1 MKISLTLGNRNT
13 LTPQTA
19 RGCAGT
25 NLALPGFG
33 SIMAGRAVGYPQAV
47 ITVIAFALTVVFG
60 VKFMVWGVKN
70 WAFLH
75 DPEAD
80 PVETWTALWRQG
92 RWAFLGC
99 SLFAVDWLWAL
110 TTNFSILRVARKNE
124 TGAKPPKLI

>member
-1 MKISLTLGNRNT
+1 MKISLALGNRNA

-33 SIMAGRAVGYPQAV
+33 SILAGRAIGYPQAV

-60 VKFMVWGVKN
+60 VKFLVWGITH
-70 WAFLH
+70 WSLLH

-80 PVETWTALWRQG
+80 PVETWTALWRHG
-92 RWAFLGC
+92 RWAILGC
-99 SLFAVDWLWAL
+99 MLFAAAWLWAL

-124 TGAKPPKLI
+124 TRAKPPKLT